1 MAGELPASSLLPGA
15 GESQYNYDVIVGVA
29 CTVLTFP
36 HTSSLTPF
44 SAGAEEPTTEPLDT
58 VLADVRS
65 MQSGLPSIGDHL
77 HQLSVG
83 SAAPPGSS
91 SAKV

>member
-15 GESQYNYDVIVGVA
+15 G
-29 CTVLTFP
+29 
-36 HTSSLTPF
+36 
-44 SAGAEEPTTEPLDT
+44 AEEPTTEALDT
-58 VLADVRS
+58 LLADVRS

-91 SAKV
+91 SAKVSVLVQLCAVSCL